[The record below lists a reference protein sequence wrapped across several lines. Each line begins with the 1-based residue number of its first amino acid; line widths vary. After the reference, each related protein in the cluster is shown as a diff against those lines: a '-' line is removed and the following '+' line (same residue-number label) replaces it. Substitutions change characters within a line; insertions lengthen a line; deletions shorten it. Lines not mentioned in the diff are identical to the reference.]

1 LIKYYFCISI
11 LFSGVL
17 FSEVVTEEVIAEGE
31 GESVEIA
38 LDRALASAV
47 SQVNGVSINSTI
59 VNFTAEAQITTTDKS
74 PVSSKKTK
82 IEDIYAKG
90 YQQEI
95 IKKTNGAIE
104 RFEIISSEMV
114 KENLF
119 RVKLKV
125 FVPKYKLE
133 QSAMRKKIAVLGFT
147 PRQKCCYVNSAKLNE
162 NTFNEEL
169 TSSVSSYLVQTKKFT
184 VLDRN
189 YEDYTNLEQ
198 ARLKSPDTSIR
209 ELAKV
214 GQELVSDFVVVG
226 TINNISLLEKTRN
239 LKTVDRSITTVH
251 GNASINMRIINV
263 ATTQIIYSKVFSID
277 LDRKFKEIDNVV
289 ETTLELIAILADNIG
304 KRILNEIFPI
314 RVESI
319 SGSDLIL
326 GSGGDILSVGELYNL
341 VELGD
346 EIIDSYTG
354 ESLGKIEKVIGTVRI
369 TQVDSGL
376 SYAEIVKLD
385 DESIR
390 LGFFKNKFLIK
401 PIIQDSADKV
411 IIKEDSLREEIEES
425 FEENW

>member
-1 LIKYYFCISI
+1 
-11 LFSGVL
+11 
-17 FSEVVTEEVIAEGE
+17 
-31 GESVEIA
+31 
-38 LDRALASAV
+38 
-47 SQVNGVSINSTI
+47 
-59 VNFTAEAQITTTDKS
+59 
-74 PVSSKKTK
+74 
-82 IEDIYAKG
+82 
-90 YQQEI
+90 
-95 IKKTNGAIE
+95 
-104 RFEIISSEMV
+104 
-114 KENLF
+114 
-119 RVKLKV
+119 
-125 FVPKYKLE
+125 
-133 QSAMRKKIAVLGFT
+133 MRKKIAVLGFT
-147 PRQKCCYVNSAKLNE
+147 PRQECCYVNSAKLNE

-326 GSGGDILSVGELYNL
+326 GSGGAV
-341 VELGD
+341 
-346 EIIDSYTG
+346 SYTH
-354 ESLGKIEKVIGTVRI
+354 LTLP
-369 TQVDSGL
+369 TT
-376 SYAEIVKLD
+376 
-385 DESIR
+385 
-390 LGFFKNKFLIK
+390 
-401 PIIQDSADKV
+401 
-411 IIKEDSLREEIEES
+411 
-425 FEENW
+425 